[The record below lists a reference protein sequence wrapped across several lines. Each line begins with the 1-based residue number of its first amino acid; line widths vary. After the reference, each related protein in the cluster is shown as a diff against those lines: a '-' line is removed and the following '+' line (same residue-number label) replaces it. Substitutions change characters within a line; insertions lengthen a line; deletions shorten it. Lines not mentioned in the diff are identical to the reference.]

1 LKRPAIDNIKT
12 GVEFKSW
19 YWLKSE
25 LVLFCKNKKIPSAG
39 AKFTLIKSIA
49 HFIEHGHNK
58 ITTKVKKQL
67 HKTTQPWSSK
77 QLTLATVITANYTN
91 GPNSRRFFK
100 QHCGESFHFS
110 IPFMSFIRA
119 NQGKKLSA
127 AVAEWKRLAE
137 QKTQP
142 GFKTIIPAGN
152 QFNQY
157 IRDFFADNPK
167 ATIQNARLCWH
178 KKKALPVGLH
188 RYERSDLFL

>member
-25 LVLFCKNKKIPSAG
+25 LVLFCKNKKIPCTG
-39 AKFTLIKSIA
+39 AKFDLVNSIA
-49 HFIEHGHNK
+49 NFIEHGQHK
-58 ITTKVKKQL
+58 IITREKKQP
-67 HKTTQPWSSK
+67 HKPVQPWSSK
-77 QLTLATVITANYTN
+77 QLTLATTITANYTN

-100 QHCGESFHFS
+100 QYCGENFQFS
-110 IPFMSFIRA
+110 IPFMAFMRA
-119 NQGKKLSA
+119 NAGKKLSA
-127 AVAEWKRLAE
+127 AVAEWKRLAA

-142 GFKTIIPAGN
+142 DFKTIIPPGN

-167 ATIQNARLCWH
+167 ATIQNARLCWQ
-178 KKKALPVGLH
+178 KKKALPVALH